1 MNMIKTEF
9 INNLECSDSVKES
22 FKMIFKKV
30 SPLEEKLGK
39 DLKDFNREEL
49 FLVLGELKGRSYNS
63 VHTKWGITKKYLK
76 HFNNS
81 FVDTIT
87 SDDLK
92 QFIVEADV
100 RYVTR
105 EELREK
111 ISVLESASH
120 KALLFLLFDGIG
132 GKGYK
137 EICNLKFEDIDF
149 ETGKIT
155 LENRC
160 VTVSKDTL
168 NLLKETKSED
178 TVTKILW
185 KDDCPQFDAEYKV
198 NMNSPY
204 VFKTRILQSTNNG
217 MTPYKVSGL
226 QRRLDSITKA
236 IGLTHGNGKTLYY
249 SGCAEKYLKLEKK
262 FKKQLSIQDINSF
275 ASVVGAETI
284 QANTMYRTLQMMR
297 EK

>member
-1 MNMIKTEF
+1 MIKTEF
-9 INNLECSDSVKES
+9 INNLQCSDSVKES

-30 SPLEEKLGK
+30 APLEKKLGK

-49 FLVLGELKGRSYNS
+49 FLVLDLLKGRSYNS

-81 FVDTIT
+81 FVNTIT

-92 QFIVEADV
+92 AFIVETDV
-100 RYVTR
+100 RYTTR

-111 ISVLESASH
+111 VSVLESASH
-120 KALLFLLFDGIG
+120 KALLFLLFDGVG
-132 GKGYK
+132 GKGYN

-160 VTVSKDTL
+160 VTISKDTL
-168 NLLKETKSED
+168 NLLKETKHEN

-185 KDDCPQFDAEYKV
+185 KNDYPCFDSEYSV

-204 VFKTRILQSTNNG
+204 VFKTRILKSTDNG
-217 MTPYKVSGL
+217 MTPYKVTGL

-236 IGLTHGNGKTLYY
+236 VGLTHTNGKTLYY

-262 FKKQLSIQDINSF
+262 FKKQLSILDINNF

-284 QANTMYRTLQMMR
+284 QSNTMYRTLQMMR
-297 EK
+297 EKIL

>member
-1 MNMIKTEF
+1 MMKTEF
-9 INNLECSDSVKES
+9 INKLECSDSVKES

-30 SPLEEKLGK
+30 APLEAKLNK

-49 FLVLGELKGRSYNS
+49 LLVLEELKGRSYNS

-76 HFNNS
+76 HFNNAY
-81 FVDTIT
+81 VDTIT
-87 SDDLK
+87 PKDLK
-92 QFIVEADV
+92 EFIVETEI

-105 EELREK
+105 EELKEK
-111 ISVLESASH
+111 VSVLTSSSH
-120 KALLFLLFDGIG
+120 KALFFLLFDGIG

-149 ETGKIT
+149 ETGKIS

-160 VTVSKDTL
+160 VSVSKDTL
-168 NLLKETKSED
+168 NLLMETKHED
-178 TVTKILW
+178 TVSKVIW
-185 KDDCPQFDAEYKV
+185 KDDIPNFDSEYSV
-198 NMNSPY
+198 NMSSPY
-204 VFKTRILQSTNNG
+204 VFKTRILESTDKG
-217 MTPYKVSGL
+217 MTPYKVTGL
-226 QRRLDSITKA
+226 QRRLDSLTKA
-236 IGLTHGNGKTLYY
+236 VGLNHANGKSLYY
-249 SGCAEKYLKLEKK
+249 SGCAERYLRIEKK

-284 QANTMYRTLQMMR
+284 QANTMYRTLQVLR

>member
-1 MNMIKTEF
+1 MIKTEF

-30 SPLEEKLGK
+30 SPLEDRLDK
-39 DLKDFNREEL
+39 DLKDFNRDEL
-49 FLVLGELKGRSYNS
+49 FLVLEELKGRSYNS

-76 HFNNS
+76 HFNNP

-87 SDDLK
+87 SNDLK
-92 QFIVEADV
+92 QFIVETEV
-100 RYVTR
+100 RYITR
-105 EELREK
+105 EKLREK
-111 ISVLESASH
+111 VSMLESASH
-120 KALLFLLFDGIG
+120 QALLFLLFDGVG

-149 ETGKIT
+149 EKGKIT
-155 LENRC
+155 LEDRC

-168 NLLKETKSED
+168 NLLEKTKTED

-185 KDDCPQFDAEYKV
+185 KNDYPNFDTEYKV

-204 VFKTRILQSTNNG
+204 VFKTRILKSTNNG
-217 MTPYKVSGL
+217 MTPYKVTGL
-226 QRRLDSITKA
+226 QRRLDSLTKA
-236 IGLTHGNGKTLYY
+236 IGLTHANGKTLYY

-262 FKKQLSIQDINSF
+262 FNKQLSIQDINSF

-284 QANTMYRTLQMMR
+284 QSNTMYRTLQMMR
-297 EK
+297 GK